1 MSTLPQIDVKT
12 AEAFMATVP
21 WDKRFHLGLL
31 SRKAAVTKIPVQSV
45 DELLRIAVNVPPFMM
60 ADSIASWVRL
70 VLGDAVL
77 ADAIVEAGKD
87 VPPFEQGRACV
98 SLLEQRRAQA
108 AAVLGPGTVG
118 VSS

>member
-1 MSTLPQIDVKT
+1 MSTLPKIDAKT

-21 WDKRFHLGLL
+21 WDKRFHIGLL

-60 ADSIASWVRL
+60 AESLANWVRL

-77 ADAIVEAGKD
+77 ADAIVDVGKD
-87 VPPFEQGRACV
+87 IPPFEQGRACV
-98 SLLEQRRAQA
+98 PLLELRRAQA
-108 AAVLGPGTVG
+108 TAVLGRETRDFAN
-118 VSS
+118 